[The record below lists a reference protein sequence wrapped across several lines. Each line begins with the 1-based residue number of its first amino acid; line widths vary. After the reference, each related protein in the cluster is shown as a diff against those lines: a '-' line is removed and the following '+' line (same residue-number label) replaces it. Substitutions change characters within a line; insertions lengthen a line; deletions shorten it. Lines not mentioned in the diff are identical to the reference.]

1 MPGYGAAALREEV
14 QVIKDMTRTIVGL
27 VTALSMGTIASA
39 QIHEHEP
46 AASTSQWHVMQDAMV
61 YGLFN
66 HQDGPRGG
74 DELRVPN
81 WWMGMFSRKVKSSDL
96 TINTMFSL
104 DALTVGKKGYR
115 ELFQVGEAFEGRPLI
130 DYQHPHDLFM
140 QLAVVWRIPVGAKTG
155 FTLAGGPSAEPAI
168 GPVAFMHR
176 ASAIENPMSPLSHH
190 TFDSTHI
197 AFGVVT
203 GAIDHGSWT
212 LEGSVFNGREPDED
226 RWDFDF
232 GAMDSYAGRLWFRPR
247 EQWEFQVSSARLKS
261 PEELGHGNIVRT
273 TASGSWLKRDG
284 DNFTAMTAAY
294 GVNNGEDV
302 NRHSVLLEA
311 TKRVGSFSAYGR
323 LEFVEVETGVLLEDH
338 SVEHSVKDTVA
349 AVTLGAVRELP
360 RWRRLESGIS
370 TAVTFYGV
378 PDSLKPTHGK
388 RPVSFQVFLRIRPAA
403 GAMGRMWNMHMIKPM
418 HPATVD
424 PHAGHQMN

>member
-1 MPGYGAAALREEV
+1 MVPRHWRDEY
-14 QVIKDMTRTIVGL
+14 QVMKNRKHTIVGL
-27 VTALSMGTIASA
+27 LTALSMGTVASA

-46 AASTSQWHVMQDAMV
+46 AASTSEWHVMQDAIV

-66 HQDGPRGG
+66 HQGGPRGG
-74 DELRVPN
+74 DELRLPN
-81 WWMGMFSRKVKSSDL
+81 WWMGMFSRKVKTSDL
-96 TINTMFSL
+96 TMNAMFSL

-140 QLAVVWRIPVGAKTG
+140 QLAVVWRIPLNAKTAI
-155 FTLAGGPSAEPAI
+155 TLAGGPSGEPAI

-176 ASAIENPMSPLSHH
+176 ASAMENPMSPLSHH

-197 AFGVVT
+197 AFGVLT
-203 GAIDHGSWT
+203 GAIDHGPWT
-212 LEGSVFNGREPDED
+212 AEASVFNGREPDED

-247 EQWEFQVSSARLKS
+247 EQWEFQVSSARLTS

-273 TASGSWLKRDG
+273 TASGSWLKQNG
-284 DNFTAMTAAY
+284 FNFTAITAAY
-294 GVNNGEDV
+294 GVNSAEQVD
-302 NRHSVLLEA
+302 RHSVLLEA
-311 TKRVGSFSAYGR
+311 TSRVGSLIPYGR
-323 LEFVEVETGVLLEDH
+323 LEFVDVETGVLLEEH
-338 SVEHSVKDTVA
+338 SIDHSVKDTIA
-349 AVTLGAVRELP
+349 AVTLEAVRELP
-360 RWRRLESGIS
+360 RWRRFESGIGG
-370 TAVTFYGV
+370 AVTFYGV
-378 PDSLKPTHGK
+378 PDSLKPTHGQ

-424 PHAGHQMN
+424 PHAGHQMD